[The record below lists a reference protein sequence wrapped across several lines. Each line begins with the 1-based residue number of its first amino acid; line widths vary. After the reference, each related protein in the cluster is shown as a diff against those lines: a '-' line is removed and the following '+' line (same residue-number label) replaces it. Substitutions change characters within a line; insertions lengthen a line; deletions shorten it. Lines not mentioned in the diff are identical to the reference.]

1 MYNTELLEHVKRLSN
16 IGRGE
21 EEMLQALVAAG
32 YAMEDIRHAILTVQ
46 ADQLNEEKMF
56 PKPEEKKPLPPPPM
70 PSSLDELR
78 RVRTS
83 EPPRVRE
90 GGFSLPDFQG
100 VAERAKPKTK
110 PFPWP
115 PVVAIFIAILI
126 IVALLVVILPL
137 E

>member
-1 MYNTELLEHVKRLSN
+1 MYNTELLEHVKRLFD

-21 EEMLQALVAAG
+21 EEMLQALLAAG

-56 PKPEEKKPLPPPPM
+56 PKPKEKKPLPPPPM

-100 VAERAKPKTK
+100 VAERAKLKTK

-126 IVALLVVILPL
+126 IVAFLVVILPL